1 MSSTSPLS
9 GLSETSGISTSAGD
23 ESGGGDVAGIDS
35 VLIAPVLTV
44 GPVISSSGAG
54 TEVLSISAG
63 DPALIDADA
72 VAPSLP
78 ATALSISTISA
89 GVIPDAASPAVV
101 SGTTLTGATYLG
113 PLVLTGNYQSLFI
126 EGGLTLLAADG
137 TSPGSIDLSAAGY
150 SGISILDSETLDN
163 ATLNLAGYS
172 NSLTS
177 GTGNDSGN
185 TLTLGNGFTI
195 DVSGGSGYL
204 GQQEWAFYANDS
216 GDTLINAG
224 TINVSAGGLYVYYGT
239 FDNIGSIGI
248 SGGVLDVVVGTTLDN
263 TGGISVSGGV
273 LDVAS
278 GATFDNTG
286 SITVSGAG
294 VLEIN
299 GLFNNDGGTVT
310 LATPTS
316 GDSLY
321 VDGGTFAGGVIQG
334 SGPTATFQ
342 NGTLSGITYQGTL
355 ALAGSNYQSLFIE
368 GGLTLLAA
376 DGTSPGSIDLS
387 AAGYSGVS
395 ILDSETLDNAT
406 LNFGGSYANSLTSG
420 SGNDSGNTL
429 TLGNGFTIDV
439 NGGSDYLGL
448 QEWAFYANDSGDTL
462 INAGTIN
469 VSAGGLYVYYGTF
482 DNTGSIDISGGLLGI
497 VSGTTLDNTGSIS
510 VSGGV
515 LDVASGAIL
524 NNTGSITV
532 SGGTLE
538 IASGATLQGLNGI
551 SLSGG
556 GSLILDGVLDNTG
569 ETLDLGAGS
578 VWGGLNFSTILGG
591 TITDGGQ
598 GLTQSGTFEGVT
610 VLSGLTVNGAY
621 LTLGG
626 GSTVPGAGGAAPGT
640 VSAIAG
646 GAIEWQGSTDL
657 TASVVLAN
665 STLELTSSPT
675 GTVTIDP
682 GVLVDG
688 YGTISDATYWATH
701 SWWAYYQPGTI
712 DNQGTIAADV
722 AGQALTID
730 PPYLTNDGLITAGIG
745 ATLIIQSS
753 PIYNYYES
761 YRPQWSNAA
770 DGTIGGTDATIKL
783 YGNFANAGLISAQG
797 GALYLGQSG
806 YTWQN
811 TGTIDANGAS
821 IYLNGNGLT
830 TGDIGA
836 INRSGG
842 SLTLQNGID
851 NSGGTID
858 LTSGTFRNLTLDGG
872 TISNGT
878 LIGGDLS
885 VTGNPYNQI
894 VNVAIAGGL
903 TVGGGD
909 LTLAGGTS
917 VNGGITALSGVQLA
931 LSGYNDFTSSI
942 DLLGGNVYDPMAPS
956 GTGTVDAG
964 ALIDG
969 YGGIYTYANF

>member
-44 GPVISSSGAG
+44 GPVISSSGAAPRC
-54 TEVLSISAG
+54 LSISAG

-163 ATLNLAGYS
+163 ATLKLAGYS

-195 DVSGGSGYL
+195 DVNGGDFFGY
-204 GQQEWAFYANDS
+204 QAWAYLANDS
-216 GDTLINAG
+216 GDTLSNAG
-224 TINVSAGGLYVYYGT
+224 TINVSAGWLYNYYGT
-239 FDNIGSIGI
+239 LDNTGSIDI
-248 SGGVLDVVVGTTLDN
+248 SGGLLGIVSGTTLDN
-263 TGGISVSGGV
+263 TGSITVSGGV

-342 NGTLSGITYQGTL
+342 NGTLSGITYQGAL
-355 ALAGSNYQSLFIE
+355 MLAGSNYQSLFIK

-387 AAGYSGVS
+387 AAGYSGIS

-406 LNFGGSYANSLTSG
+406 LNLAGYSNSLTSG
-420 SGNDSGNTL
+420 TGNDSGNTL

-439 NGGSDYLGL
+439 NGGDFFGY
-448 QEWAFYANDSGDTL
+448 QAWAYFANDSGDTL
-462 INAGTIN
+462 SNAGTIN
-469 VSAGGLYVYYGTF
+469 VSAGWLYNYYGTL

-497 VSGTTLDNTGSIS
+497 VSGTTLDNTGSI
-510 VSGGV
+510 
-515 LDVASGAIL
+515 
-524 NNTGSITV
+524 TV

-538 IASGATLQGLNGI
+538 IASGATLQGINGI

-610 VLSGLTVNGAY
+610 VLSGLTVN
-621 LTLGG
+621 
-626 GSTVPGAGGAAPGT
+626 AP
-640 VSAIAG
+640 I
-646 GAIEWQGSTDL
+646 
-657 TASVVLAN
+657 
-665 STLELTSSPT
+665 
-675 GTVTIDP
+675 
-682 GVLVDG
+682 
-688 YGTISDATYWATH
+688 
-701 SWWAYYQPGTI
+701 
-712 DNQGTIAADV
+712 
-722 AGQALTID
+722 
-730 PPYLTNDGLITAGIG
+730 
-745 ATLIIQSS
+745 
-753 PIYNYYES
+753 
-761 YRPQWSNAA
+761 
-770 DGTIGGTDATIKL
+770 
-783 YGNFANAGLISAQG
+783 
-797 GALYLGQSG
+797 
-806 YTWQN
+806 
-811 TGTIDANGAS
+811 
-821 IYLNGNGLT
+821 
-830 TGDIGA
+830 
-836 INRSGG
+836 
-842 SLTLQNGID
+842 
-851 NSGGTID
+851 
-858 LTSGTFRNLTLDGG
+858 
-872 TISNGT
+872 
-878 LIGGDLS
+878 
-885 VTGNPYNQI
+885 
-894 VNVAIAGGL
+894 
-903 TVGGGD
+903 
-909 LTLAGGTS
+909 
-917 VNGGITALSGVQLA
+917 
-931 LSGYNDFTSSI
+931 
-942 DLLGGNVYDPMAPS
+942 
-956 GTGTVDAG
+956 
-964 ALIDG
+964 
-969 YGGIYTYANF
+969 